1 MTTEERKNNLRQG
14 MMGGLVPP
22 QVQELERAVLGSI
35 IDVSDYLIEIAD
47 IIRPEHFYN
56 ESNKLILEAILRLSK
71 DGNPIDMMTV
81 VAELRKMGKLEMVG
95 GATYVMDL
103 VTQGVRSG
111 TKIEFHTRIIIQK
124 YMQREMIRISQ
135 ETIRDSYDDTADV
148 LEIIERNQNQVF
160 LAVSDTHKKNGN
172 DIGDLLLDAFL
183 DLELPQEEGL
193 SGVGSGFRDLDAITG
208 GWQPSDLIIIAARP
222 AMGKTAFCLKCARNA
237 AVKFDK
243 PTVVFSL
250 EMSAIQLTNRM
261 LSDETSIKLER
272 ILKRR
277 VSADEITLMKTKVD
291 ALVKSK
297 LIIDDSPS
305 LNVFELRAK
314 CRRLKAKSDIQ
325 LIIVD
330 YLQLM
335 SGGEKSSNNR
345 DNEIGI
351 ISRALKSIAKELNVP
366 VIALS
371 QLSRKVDERPVKR
384 PLLSDLRES
393 GNIEQDADMVLF
405 LYRPEYYGVTGQ
417 NGQSV
422 VGLCE
427 VIIAKNRNG
436 VTDVVNLDF
445 NGSMM
450 RFKDWFDPKKKIK
463 SKPDGVQGE
472 IPIQSP
478 EIVPNYL
485 DGETEDLPF

>member
-1 MTTEERKNNLRQG
+1 MNYIQQQRSLPNSVTS
-14 MMGGLVPP
+14 MGRIPP
-22 QVQELERAVLGSI
+22 QNQELERGILGSI

-47 IIRPEHFYN
+47 IIKPEHFYN
-56 ESNKLILEAILRLSK
+56 EANKIILDAILTLSK
-71 DGNPIDMMTV
+71 EGNPIDLMTV
-81 VAELRKMGKLEMVG
+81 VAQLRKMGKLEMVG
-95 GATYVMDL
+95 GMQYIMEL
-103 VTQGVRSG
+103 VTNGVRAG
-111 TKIEFHTRIIIQK
+111 TKIEFHARIVMQK
-124 YMQREMIRISQ
+124 YMQREMIRISS
-135 ETIRDSYDDTADV
+135 ETIQAAYDDTADV

-183 DLELPQEEGL
+183 ELELPQQEGL
-193 SGVGSGFRDLDAITG
+193 TGVGSGFRDLDAITG
-208 GWQPSDLIIIAARP
+208 GWQPSDLIIVAARP
-222 AMGKTAFCLKCARNA
+222 AMGKTAFALKCARNA

-250 EMSAIQLTNRM
+250 EMSSKQLVQRM

-277 VSADEITLMKTKVD
+277 ISLEEIGQMKVK
-291 ALVKSK
+291 AEELLKSK
-297 LIIDDSPS
+297 LIIDDSPA

-314 CRRLKAKSDIQ
+314 CRRLKAKDDIQ
-325 LIIVD
+325 LILVD

-335 SGGEKSSNNR
+335 SGGEKSGNNR

-351 ISRALKSIAKELNVP
+351 ISRALKSIAKELNIP

-371 QLSRKVDERPVKR
+371 QLSRKVDERASKR

-405 LYRPEYYGVTGQ
+405 LYRPEYYGVVGDK
-417 NGQSV
+417 GQSV

-436 VTDVVNLDF
+436 VTDVVPLDF

-450 RFKDWFDPKKKIK
+450 RFKDWFDPKKKKK
-463 SKPDGVQGE
+463 SNPDGVPTTIVFE
-472 IPIQSP
+472 EPHHTDSNDDEDIP
-478 EIVPNYL
+478 
-485 DGETEDLPF
+485 F

>member
-1 MTTEERKNNLRQG
+1 MTAQEKRNLNTMNPSSIG
-14 MMGGLVPP
+14 IIPP
-22 QVQELERAVLGSI
+22 QNQELERSILGSI
-35 IDVSDYLIEIAD
+35 IDFSDYLIEVAD
-47 IIRPEHFYN
+47 IIKPDHFYN
-56 ESNKLILEAILRLSK
+56 EANKIILQAIFNLSK
-71 DGNPIDMMTV
+71 DSHPIDLMTV

-95 GATYVMDL
+95 GMHYIMDL

-111 TKIEFHTRIIIQK
+111 TKIEFHARIVIQK

-183 DLELPQEEGL
+183 DLELPQEEGM

-208 GWQPSDLIIIAARP
+208 GWQPSDLIILAARP
-222 AMGKTAFCLKCARNA
+222 AMGKTAFALKCARNA
-237 AVKFDK
+237 AVKFNK

-277 VSADEITLMKTKVD
+277 VSKEEIGLMKDKVND
-291 ALVKSK
+291 LVKSK

-314 CRRLKAKSDIQ
+314 CRRLKAKHDIQ
-325 LIIVD
+325 LILVD

-335 SGGEKSSNNR
+335 SGGEKSGNNR

-351 ISRALKSIAKELNVP
+351 ISRALKSIAKELNIP

-371 QLSRKVDERPVKR
+371 QLSRKVDERAVKR

-417 NGQSV
+417 HGQSV

-445 NGSMM
+445 NGSVM
-450 RFKDWFDPKKKIK
+450 RFKDWYDPKKKKK
-463 SKPDGVQGE
+463 SVPDGVQSSIVVE
-472 IPIQSP
+472 SITNDSDDEDIP
-478 EIVPNYL
+478 
-485 DGETEDLPF
+485 F